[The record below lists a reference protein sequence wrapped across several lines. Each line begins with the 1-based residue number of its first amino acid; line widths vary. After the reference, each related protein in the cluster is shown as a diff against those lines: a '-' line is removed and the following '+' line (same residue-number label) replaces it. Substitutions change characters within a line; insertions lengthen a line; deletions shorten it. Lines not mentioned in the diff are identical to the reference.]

1 MSVKIGVGSCTLK
14 RCNSIV
20 LPLDLACQ
28 SLKMRQIVVILFLFI
43 YSPGFCQDWD
53 STNKKSIQSYHEG
66 NYSESI
72 ELANQALELAVH
84 QFGKNTSQYMASLTN
99 KAYAQAGLG
108 DYLQSLLNFKRV
120 VSISFT
126 VYNHPHVGQ
135 VESLNELSKTYVG
148 LATYDSAQYYL
159 NWSRFV
165 LQSIP
170 KENKAHYDTSIYA
183 LLDAQ
188 IMINNLDATIHYKK
202 GQLQQAIELLEQ
214 QVIMLK
220 EVYPDNYKSQA
231 AYQATINNLFTYNN
245 EIFDLDKATKYA
257 WIYYRT
263 IKDGGNALNQINA
276 LQNLGSIYN
285 NKEQYDSAN
294 YYWSKALDHIAISN
308 YKNTYLH
315 TAILNNLGTLK
326 LTLESYDSAILLL
339 NESLR
344 IQQSKEALQP
354 ALYKITLFNLAES
367 YHWAGNYAQADSI
380 YTDLIQDLLHDIVH
394 DFTYLSDNEKLA
406 FYKSQLEFIESY
418 KSFAL
423 NISGLIPLKNSGTPY
438 INKEIPGRL
447 FDLQL
452 TTKAIILNAS
462 KRMKNNILQSGDSI
476 LIKIYNLWEDRK
488 NRLAQG
494 LVDGKMPANELN
506 NLKVKIEENEKW
518 LTDNSRSFRSGFQF
532 EKVNWRQI
540 QKSLKPKEAAVE
552 IIRLVDGLLY
562 GALIITPETTQQP
575 VMSLVMST
583 RSKHLDKQFYKNY
596 YNSITLQLEDTL
608 SYKTYWQPI
617 IDSIRSH
624 MPKHKMPQ
632 RIYLSNDGIYNQLNL
647 NTLRNPRNGKFVLDE
662 TDLIVVT
669 NTKDILDPRAN
680 SKKGKN
686 HHAALFG
693 RPQYSKEGE
702 TGKFA
707 DLPGTGKEVELLN
720 KALAIA
726 KWQTQLF
733 VAQDATEE
741 NLKKLNQ
748 PTVLHL
754 ASHGFFN
761 PGENN
766 DQYSLAETMIR
777 SGIALA
783 GVNDSDHVADDGLL
797 TAFEV
802 INLNLDSTLLVV
814 LSACETAKGEV
825 NHGEGVYG
833 LQRALRVAGAQN
845 MIMSLWKVDDEA
857 TQKLMID
864 FYTRWLKTNDMR
876 ASFRAAQKNLRK
888 VYPNPYYWG
897 AFILT
902 R

>member
-1 MSVKIGVGSCTLK
+1 M
-14 RCNSIV
+14 
-20 LPLDLACQ
+20 
-28 SLKMRQIVVILFLFI
+28 
-43 YSPGFCQDWD
+43 
-53 STNKKSIQSYHEG
+53 
-66 NYSESI
+66 
-72 ELANQALELAVH
+72 
-84 QFGKNTSQYMASLTN
+84 
-99 KAYAQAGLG
+99 
-108 DYLQSLLNFKRV
+108 
-120 VSISFT
+120 
-126 VYNHPHVGQ
+126 
-135 VESLNELSKTYVG
+135 
-148 LATYDSAQYYL
+148 
-159 NWSRFV
+159 
-165 LQSIP
+165 
-170 KENKAHYDTSIYA
+170 
-183 LLDAQ
+183 
-188 IMINNLDATIHYKK
+188 
-202 GQLQQAIELLEQ
+202 
-214 QVIMLK
+214 
-220 EVYPDNYKSQA
+220 
-231 AYQATINNLFTYNN
+231 
-245 EIFDLDKATKYA
+245 
-257 WIYYRT
+257 
-263 IKDGGNALNQINA
+263 
-276 LQNLGSIYN
+276 QNLGSIYN
-285 NKEQYDSAN
+285 SKEQYDSAN
-294 YYWSKALDHIAISN
+294 YYWSEALNHIATSN

-326 LTLESYDSAILLL
+326 LALESYDSAIVLL

-344 IQQSKEALQP
+344 IQRSKEALQP
-354 ALYKITLFNLAES
+354 SLYKTTLFNLAES
-367 YHWAGNYAQADSI
+367 YHWAGDYAQADSI
-380 YTDLIQDLLHDIVH
+380 YTDLIRGLLDDIVH

-406 FYKSQLEFIESY
+406 FYKNQLEFIESY

-423 NISGLIPLKNSGTPY
+423 SISGLIPLQDSAVPY

-462 KRMKNNILQSGDSI
+462 KRMKNNILQSGDTI
-476 LIKIYNLWEDRK
+476 LIKIYNLWEERK

-494 LVDGKMPANELN
+494 LVDGKIPAKDLN

-518 LTDNSRSFRSGFQF
+518 LAENSRSFRSGFQF
-532 EKVNWRQI
+532 EKVSWRQI

-583 RSKHLDKQFYKNY
+583 KSKHLDKQFYKNY
-596 YNSITLQLEDTL
+596 YNSITLQMEDTL

-647 NTLRNPRNGKFVLDE
+647 NTLRNPRNGRFVLDE
-662 TDLIVVT
+662 TDLVVVT
-669 NTKDILDPRAN
+669 NTKDILNPRVS
-680 SKKGKN
+680 SKKRRNKQ
-686 HHAALFG
+686 AALFG
-693 RPQYSKEGE
+693 RPQYSTDENV
-702 TGKFA
+702 TGKFT
-707 DLPGTGKEVELLN
+707 DLPGTGKEVELLSET
-720 KALAIA
+720 LAMA

-733 VAQDATEE
+733 EGQDATEE
-741 NLKKLNQ
+741 NLKNLDE

-761 PGENN
+761 PGENK

-783 GVNDSDHVADDGLL
+783 GVNDSKHVTEDGLL

-802 INLNLDSTLLVV
+802 ISLNLDSTLLVV
-814 LSACETAKGEV
+814 LSACETAKGEM

-857 TQKLMID
+857 TQKLMVD
-864 FYTRWLKTNDMR
+864 FYTQWLKTNEMR
-876 ASFRAAQKNLRK
+876 TSFRSAQKKLRRE
-888 VYPNPYYWG
+888 YPNPYYWG

>member
-1 MSVKIGVGSCTLK
+1 MQLYQDGKYAEAI
-14 RCNSIV
+14 IV
-20 LPLDLACQ
+20 
-28 SLKMRQIVVILFLFI
+28 
-43 YSPGFCQDWD
+43 
-53 STNKKSIQSYHEG
+53 
-66 NYSESI
+66 
-72 ELANQALELAVH
+72 ANQALELATH
-84 QFGKNTSQYMASLTN
+84 QFGKNTSQYLASLSN
-99 KAYAQAGLG
+99 KGYALAGLG
-108 DYLQSLLNFKRV
+108 DYLQALSTFKQV
-120 VSISFT
+120 VSLSFI
-126 VYNHPHVGQ
+126 VYSLPHVDQ
-135 VESLNELSKTYVG
+135 VESLGELSKTYVG
-148 LATYDSAQYYL
+148 LATYDSAEYYL
-159 NWSRFV
+159 NWARFV
-165 LQSIP
+165 LGSIA
-170 KENKAHYDTSIYA
+170 KDNKAHYDTAIYA
-183 LLDAQ
+183 LFDAQ
-188 IMINNLDATIHYKK
+188 ISVNNLDATIHYKK

-214 QVIMLK
+214 QVMMLK
-220 EVYPDNYKSQA
+220 EVYPDNYETLA
-231 AYQATINNLFTYNN
+231 TYLTTINNLLTYNI
-245 EIFDLDKATKYA
+245 EIFDLDQATKYA
-257 WIYYRT
+257 WIYYRI
-263 IKDGGNALNQINA
+263 IKDKGSPLDQINA
-276 LQNLGSIYN
+276 LQNLGSVYN
-285 NKEQYDSAN
+285 SKEQYDSAN
-294 YYWSKALDHIAISN
+294 YYWSEALNHIATSN

-326 LTLESYDSAILLL
+326 LALESYDSAIVLL

-344 IQQSKEALQP
+344 IQRSKEALQP
-354 ALYKITLFNLAES
+354 SLYKTTLFNLAES
-367 YHWAGNYAQADSI
+367 YHWAGDYAQADSI
-380 YTDLIQDLLHDIVH
+380 YTDLIRGLLDDIVH

-406 FYKSQLEFIESY
+406 FYKNQLEFIESY

-423 NISGLIPLKNSGTPY
+423 SISGLIPLQDSAVPY

-462 KRMKNNILQSGDSI
+462 KRMKNNILQSGDTI
-476 LIKIYNLWEDRK
+476 LIKIYNLWEERK

-494 LVDGKMPANELN
+494 LVDGKIPAKDLN

-518 LTDNSRSFRSGFQF
+518 LAENSRSFRSGFQF
-532 EKVNWRQI
+532 EKVSWRQI

-583 RSKHLDKQFYKNY
+583 KSKHLDKQVYKNY
-596 YNSITLQLEDTL
+596 YNSITLQMEDTL

-647 NTLRNPRNGKFVLDE
+647 NTLRNPRNGRFVLDE
-662 TDLIVVT
+662 TDLVVVT
-669 NTKDILDPRAN
+669 NTKDILNPRVS
-680 SKKGKN
+680 SKKRRNKQ
-686 HHAALFG
+686 AALFG
-693 RPQYSKEGE
+693 RPQYSTDENV
-702 TGKFA
+702 TGKFT
-707 DLPGTGKEVELLN
+707 DLPGTGKEVELLSET
-720 KALAIA
+720 LAMA

-733 VAQDATEE
+733 EGQDATEE
-741 NLKKLNQ
+741 NLKNLDE

-761 PGENN
+761 PGENK

-783 GVNDSDHVADDGLL
+783 GVNDSKHVTDDGLL

-857 TQKLMID
+857 TQKLMVD

-876 ASFRAAQKNLRK
+876 ASFRAAQKKLRK
-888 VYPNPYYWG
+888 EYPNPYYWG

-902 R
+902 Q